1 MSSIWKCLLALVIT
15 CNALSMTGCGKKT
28 TVVEGKQEDASEK
41 FPGKVS
47 DQGDGAAT
55 DAKEDAK

>member
-41 FPGKVS
+41 FPGKLP
-47 DQGDGAAT
+47 DKGDGAPDDT
-55 DAKEDAK
+55 K